1 MDCKKIYESI
11 IEKANSENREKG
23 NGIYYESHH
32 IVPKCLGG
40 SDTKDNKVLLT
51 AKEHFVCHK
60 LLTRIYPD
68 SNGIRFSFFLMCQS
82 SDNQERYQISSRDYE
97 YACELNR
104 QACLGNRW
112 RRGKKAPHSEET
124 KKILSKHF
132 SEHLPKY
139 AFKKGMIPWNKN
151 TLTEDQKK
159 YIKEHTLSMEYISK
173 KFGISKRQAGDLKH
187 GHIDGKRLGV
197 TEKDIQYIRE
207 HTQNCVQIANKFKTT
222 QRIVSIIKN
231 S

>member
-1 MDCKKIYESI
+1 MDYKRIYESI
-11 IEKANSENREKG
+11 IQKARNEDRKKG

-32 IVPKCLGG
+32 IIPKCLGG
-40 SDTKDNKVLLT
+40 SDKKDNRVLLT

-60 LLTRIYPD
+60 LLTKIYPD

-82 SDNQERYQISSRDYE
+82 SDSQERYEISSRDYE

-104 QACLGNRW
+104 QACMGNKW
-112 RRGKKAPHSEET
+112 RRGKKSPHSEET
-124 KKILSKHF
+124 KRRLSKHF
-132 SEHLPKY
+132 SKNLPKY

-151 TLTEDQKK
+151 TLTDEQKE
-159 YIKEHTLSMEYISK
+159 YIKEHTLSMGYIAEK
-173 KFGISKRQAGDLKH
+173 YGISKRQAGDLKH
-187 GHIDGKRLGV
+187 GHIDGKKLGI
-197 TEKDIQYIRE
+197 EEGDIQYIKD
-207 HTQNCVQIANKFKTT
+207 HTKNCVQIANEFKTT